1 MRISDWSS
9 DVCSSDLWLSL
20 CMLQLDVY
28 WRGVLEV
35 VGRPDLIDDPR
46 FADGALHQHHA
57 ALVAELEAVF
67 ASRTLAEWR
76 VAPAP
81 QPGPG
86 GGRHAPPDLPP
97 QSEAPGH
104 RLAPHTDNGVEGKS
118 VDVTGVTG
126 RRRITNT

>member
-57 ALVAELEAVF
+57 DLVAELEAVF

-76 VAPAP
+76 VPPAP
-81 QPGPG
+81 RPVQWAVVHPIPQPPPHPPHPQHAFP
-86 GGRHAPPDLPP
+86 RLISYPRPPALPPAAPPPHSLP
-97 QSEAPGH
+97 
-104 RLAPHTDNGVEGKS
+104 
-118 VDVTGVTG
+118 
-126 RRRITNT
+126 